1 MTRLT
6 DLKKAGGNS
15 GLYLQKWM
23 YSATMLTPRSSR
35 LHSSVNISVI
45 CCSFLLSSLQY
56 ALDNEVIAKQKRIF
70 FYAVFYKKM
79 SKLPQNRIQAACQ
92 ENVLGLPDASKHVFD

>member
-35 LHSSVNISVI
+35 LHSSVKISVM

-56 ALDNEVIAKQKRIF
+56 ALDKDI
-70 FYAVFYKKM
+70 
-79 SKLPQNRIQAACQ
+79 SKDKN
-92 ENVLGLPDASKHVFD
+92 ASCFTP

>member
-1 MTRLT
+1 MKAKHRSLQSEDHKNVLKVGSNRGITWRISDLMTRLT

-15 GLYLQKWM
+15 GLYLQKWI

-35 LHSSVNISVI
+35 LHSSVKISAM

-56 ALDNEVIAKQKRIF
+56 ALDKDVRGRPYIT
-70 FYAVFYKKM
+70 
-79 SKLPQNRIQAACQ
+79 
-92 ENVLGLPDASKHVFD
+92 

>member
-1 MTRLT
+1 MTWRISDLMTRLT

-35 LHSSVNISVI
+35 VHSSVKISVM

-56 ALDNEVIAKQKRIF
+56 ALDKDVTAKRKNIF
-70 FYAVFYKKM
+70 FTPCSTKK
-79 SKLPQNRIQAACQ
+79 I
-92 ENVLGLPDASKHVFD
+92 

>member
-35 LHSSVNISVI
+35 VHSSVKISVM

-56 ALDNEVIAKQKRIF
+56 ALDKDVIAKKQKASF
-70 FYAVFYKKM
+70 STPCSTK
-79 SKLPQNRIQAACQ
+79 
-92 ENVLGLPDASKHVFD
+92 NV

>member
-23 YSATMLTPRSSR
+23 YSATMLTPRSIR
-35 LHSSVNISVI
+35 LHSSVKISVI

-56 ALDNEVIAKQKRIF
+56 ALGKNV
-70 FYAVFYKKM
+70 
-79 SKLPQNRIQAACQ
+79 SKDKNTSYFTPCSTK
-92 ENVLGLPDASKHVFD
+92 NV